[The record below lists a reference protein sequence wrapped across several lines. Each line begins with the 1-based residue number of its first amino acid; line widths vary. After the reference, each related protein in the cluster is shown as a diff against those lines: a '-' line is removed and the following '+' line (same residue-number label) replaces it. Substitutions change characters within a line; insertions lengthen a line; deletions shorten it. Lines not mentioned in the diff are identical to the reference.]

1 MAKEC
6 LFTRGR
12 PSQPGFASLKS
23 CKTEAG
29 SELVMLSAEGDFSCR
44 EGIAFILL
52 SVGDEKGIQLVAV
65 SQGKG
70 KESQSWGKSAR
81 GENDLQCPA
90 GSLPSS

>member
-6 LFTRGR
+6 LFIRGR

-29 SELVMLSAEGDFSCR
+29 SELVMLFAESDFSCR

-52 SVGDEKGIQLVAV
+52 SVGDEKGYPTGCCL
-65 SQGKG
+65 SRQGKG
-70 KESQSWGKSAR
+70 ITELGQV
-81 GENDLQCPA
+81 C
-90 GSLPSS
+90 